1 MSKYDKD
8 RKFYWLQLK
17 EDFFDEDAISWLE
30 EQENGEKYSLFYLKL
45 CLKSL
50 KTKGI
55 LIREVGNM
63 LIPYD
68 RNKLA
73 EITKTDVDTVTIA
86 MELLKKIGLIEILEN
101 GEIYITQIQNLIG
114 AKSIGAFKKEQQRL
128 LGGRQE
134 ADKCPPLC
142 PPEIELELEI
152 EQEIEIEQETDEA
165 KKMYDKRIEKIQT
178 MIIENLGN
186 TNLTVI
192 QEAISYINDFPI
204 EVIEEAL
211 KRTARK
217 QKKWDY
223 AKGILNRWLESKLDT
238 LQKIQANDIEFKNNI
253 VKVENKEE
261 TEEERKQRIIKE
273 MEGIKDADK

>member
-55 LIREVGNM
+55 LIRQVGNM
-63 LIPYD
+63 LVPYD

-73 EITKTDVDTVTIA
+73 EITRTDPDTVTIA
-86 MELLKKIGLIEILEN
+86 MKLLEQIGLVKILEN

-128 LGGRQE
+128 LSLKQE
-134 ADKCPPLC
+134 ADNCPPLC
-142 PPEIELELEI
+142 PPEIELEI
-152 EQEIEIEQETDEA
+152 DIEIEL
-165 KKMYDKRIEKIQT
+165 DKVVVFFNKNFYEISEEEKNIFIEYIKNGFKSEL
-178 MIIENLGN
+178 IIYAMKL
-186 TNLTVI
+186 
-192 QEAISYINDFPI
+192 AI
-204 EVIEEAL
+204 
-211 KRTARK
+211 K
-217 QKKWDY
+217 QDIKTIAYVEGILKKW
-223 AKGILNRWLESKLDT
+223 KEKELDT
-238 LQKIQANDIEFKNNI
+238 LEKVYKSQEEYKNQKQQGKKTNISNFEQRNYENLDKFIANLGSDTDEK
-253 VKVENKEE
+253 
-261 TEEERKQRIIKE
+261 
-273 MEGIKDADK
+273 